1 MVESY
6 RDLIAW
12 QKAMELVESIYKLTA
27 RLPDAERFGLVAQL
41 RRAAVSIPSMLAE
54 GHARTSTRE
63 FARFLSIARGSLA
76 EVETQVLIAERL
88 GFVSRDASRQVFEQC
103 DEQGRLL
110 RGLKKALDQRIAS
123 RDPHRALAPHPSSL
137 APTQ

>member
-27 RLPDAERFGLVAQL
+27 QLPDAERFGLATQL

-54 GHARTSTRE
+54 GHARASTRD
-63 FARFLSIARGSLA
+63 FARFLSMARGSLA

-88 GFVSRDASRQVFEQC
+88 RFVSGDAVQQLLAQC
-103 DEQGRLL
+103 DELGRVL
-110 RGLKKALDQRIAS
+110 RGLKKALDQKIAS
-123 RDPHRALAPHPSSL
+123 RAPDRALAPHPSSL
-137 APTQ
+137 IPTQ

>member
-27 RLPDAERFGLVAQL
+27 RLPDAERYGLVAQL
-41 RRAAVSIPSMLAE
+41 RRAAVSIPSTLAE
-54 GHARTSTRE
+54 GHARASTRE
-63 FARFLSIARGSLA
+63 FVRFLSISRGSLA
-76 EVETQVLIAERL
+76 EVETQILLADRL
-88 GFVSRDASRQVFEQC
+88 GFISAEAAHQVLERC

-110 RGLKKALDQRIAS
+110 RGLMKALDQKIPS
-123 RDPHRALAPHPSSL
+123 RDQKRALAPRPSSL
-137 APTQ
+137 VPAQ

>member
-12 QKAMELVESIYKLTA
+12 QKAMEPVESIYKLTA
-27 RLPDAERFGLVAQL
+27 RLPDDERFGLIAQL
-41 RRAAVSIPSMLAE
+41 RRAAVSIPSALAE

-76 EVETQVLIAERL
+76 EVETEVLIAERL
-88 GFVSRDASRQVFEQC
+88 GFVGNQETRTTLGQC

-110 RGLKKALDQRIAS
+110 RGSKKALDQKIAS

-137 APTQ
+137 LPAQ

>member
-27 RLPDAERFGLVAQL
+27 QLPDAERFGLVTQL

-54 GHARTSTRE
+54 GHARASTRD
-63 FARFLSIARGSLA
+63 FARFLSMARGSLA

-88 GFVSRDASRQVFEQC
+88 RFVSGDAVQQLLAQC
-103 DEQGRLL
+103 DELGRVL
-110 RGLKKALDQRIAS
+110 RGLKKALDQKIAS
-123 RDPHRALAPHPSSL
+123 RAPDRALAPHPSSL
-137 APTQ
+137 IPTQ